1 MYSDAKAYVANAQGK
16 KIYLLPRM
24 ANRHGLITGATGT
37 GKTVT
42 MKVLAESFSDMGVPV
57 FLADVKGDV
66 SGLAEPGLDSEGMQ
80 KRIGRFDLRECWSYR
95 PYPVA
100 FWDIFGEKGIPVR
113 IKVSDMGPLM
123 FSRLLGLTEVQT
135 GILHIVYR
143 VADDNGLE
151 LIDLKDLRAMLT
163 YVNDNRA
170 SLVTTYGNV
179 TPQSIGAIQRSL
191 LRLEDEGGSIFFGE
205 PSISIED
212 LLRVDEDGRGML
224 NILDST
230 KLIRSPLIYST
241 FLIWLVSELFER
253 LPEVGDPEK
262 PKAVFFFDEAHLLFQ
277 NAPKAFLE
285 KITQLVKL
293 IRSKGVGIYFVSQSP
308 SDVPGD
314 VLAQLSNRIQH
325 GLRAYTPAEMKA
337 VKAAANSFRVNPDL
351 DTEKEIL
358 SLGTG
363 EALVSFL
370 DEKGTP
376 AIVERAKILFPLSQI
391 GAITPEQRTELINRS
406 RLYGRYDHPIDRE
419 SAYEIITAAIEE
431 AERQKA
437 EIEAAA
443 EAEKQAAIQAK
454 EDARAAKEAEKEAKE
469 KAKKAK
475 NSIASKVL
483 KSVLTAVTGVAAA
496 AAADAVTSKV
506 TVTKKKST
514 TSTGSKMVNKATKS
528 ATTTITRELTRSIL
542 GNLIK

>member
-1 MYSDAKAYVANAQGK
+1 MFFDSKVYVANASGEK
-16 KIYLLPRM
+16 LFLLPQM

-66 SGLAEPGLDSEGMQ
+66 SGLAEPGADSEGMR
-80 KRIGRFDLRECWSYR
+80 KRIDRFDLKECWSYR
-95 PYPVA
+95 GYPVA

-151 LIDLKDLRAMLT
+151 LIDLKDLRSMLA
-163 YVNDNRA
+163 YVNENRA
-170 SLVTTYGNV
+170 NLVTTYGNV
-179 TPQSIGAIQRSL
+179 TPQSIGAIQRAL
-191 LRLEDEGGSIFFGE
+191 LRLEDEGGDVFFGE
-205 PSISIED
+205 PSISVAD
-212 LLRVDEDGRGML
+212 LLRVDENGHGML

-230 KLIRSPLIYST
+230 TLIRSPLIYST

-285 KITQLVKL
+285 KIVQLVKL

-308 SDVPGD
+308 SDIPND

-325 GLRAYTPAEMKA
+325 GLRAYTPHEMKA
-337 VKAAANSFRVNPDL
+337 VKAAANSFRPNPDL
-351 DTEKEIL
+351 DSEKEIL

-370 DEKGTP
+370 DEKGIPTM
-376 AIVERAKILFPLSQI
+376 VERANILPPQSLMAPAQ
-391 GAITPEQRTELINRS
+391 EQTRQLILDNDALFAS
-406 RLYGRYDHPIDRE
+406 YQVAVDRY
-419 SAYEIITAAIEE
+419 SAYEKLKE
-431 AERQKA
+431 AEEKKA
-437 EIEAAA
+437 QEELA
-443 EAEKQAAIQAK
+443 EAEKKAAEK
-454 EDARAAKEAEKEAKE
+454 KEAEQKKAASTSK
-469 KAKKAK
+469 KKKQSTVGKAAKK
-475 NSIASKVL
+475 
-483 KSVLTAVTGVAAA
+483 VA
-496 AAADAVTSKV
+496 
-506 TVTKKKST
+506 
-514 TSTGSKMVNKATKS
+514 KS
-528 ATTTITRELTRSIL
+528 ATNSVLNRIGRKL
-542 GNLIK
+542 GNAIARGIFGNWL

>member
-1 MYSDAKAYVANAQGK
+1 MYFDEKVYIANADGK
-16 KIYLLPRM
+16 KLFLLPQM

-42 MKVLAESFSDMGVPV
+42 MKVLAECFSDMGVPV

-66 SGLAEPGLDSEGMQ
+66 SGLAEPGVDSEGMQ
-80 KRIGRFDLRECWSYR
+80 KRIDRFDLRDHWSYR
-95 PYPVA
+95 EYPVA
-100 FWDIFGEKGIPVR
+100 FWDIFGEQGIPVR

-135 GILHIVYR
+135 GVLHIVYR

-163 YVNDNRA
+163 WVSDNRG

-179 TPQSIGAIQRSL
+179 TPQSIGAIQRAL
-191 LRLEDEGGSIFFGE
+191 LRLEDEGGNIFFGE
-205 PSISIED
+205 PSISVSD
-212 LLRVDEDGRGML
+212 LLRVDEEGHGML

-285 KITQLVKL
+285 KIVQLVKL

-308 SDVPGD
+308 SDIPND

-337 VKAAANSFRVNPDL
+337 VKAAANSFRPNPAL
-351 DTEKEIL
+351 DTEKEIMN
-358 SLGTG
+358 LGTG
-363 EALVSFL
+363 EALVSLL
-370 DEKGTP
+370 DEKGIPT
-376 AIVERAKILFPLSQI
+376 IVERANILPPQSLMAPAKDEVRQLVLQYDPLYASYQE
-391 GAITPEQRTELINRS
+391 AVD
-406 RLYGRYDHPIDRE
+406 RY
-419 SAYEIITAAIEE
+419 SAYEKLKEETDAKEQKALAE
-431 AERQKA
+431 AEQKA
-437 EIEAAA
+437 VAKQEAEQKKA
-443 EAEKQAAIQAK
+443 AEKQAAEQKKTA
-454 EDARAAKEAEKEAKE
+454 AAKKKQQSTVGKA
-469 KAKKAK
+469 AKK
-475 NSIASKVL
+475 
-483 KSVLTAVTGVAAA
+483 VA
-496 AAADAVTSKV
+496 
-506 TVTKKKST
+506 
-514 TSTGSKMVNKATKS
+514 KS
-528 ATTTITRELTRSIL
+528 ATNTVLNKIGRKL
-542 GNLIK
+542 GNAIARGIFGNWL